1 MIHFPRIAWLIVP
14 MLVGLQVAAPSCAQS
29 GAYPNKPV
37 RLVVPFAPG
46 GGTDIVARVIAQKVS
61 EAVGQPVVV
70 DNRPGAGGT
79 VGVETVVRAAP
90 DGYTLAMVSGS
101 YGTNAAI
108 YKLPY
113 DPVRDIQSVVMIGE
127 SGFIVVVHPQ
137 VPVKSLKELVSYAKS
152 KPGVLNYASTGPGG
166 ITHLSTEYFILVS
179 GAQMTH
185 IPFKGTGPAL
195 NALMGNQLQLLF
207 GAMPAAIP
215 LLKQGRLR
223 GLAVTTPKR
232 SDVVPD
238 LPTIAE
244 MFPGFEVVLWY
255 GVLGPKGL
263 PGNIVALW
271 NGEIAKTLQTNE
283 MKERMAGEGLQPAG
297 GPPDQF
303 LNAIKRDVEKWRKV
317 VRDAK
322 VTVTS

>member
-1 MIHFPRIAWLIVP
+1 MTHFVRACL
-14 MLVGLQVAAPSCAQS
+14 LVAAVLAGFQVVPARAQS
-29 GAYPNKPV
+29 GTYPNKPV

-79 VGVETVVRAAP
+79 VGAETVVRAAP

-101 YGTNAAI
+101 YGTNAAV

-113 DPVRDIQSVVMIGE
+113 DAVRDIQPVVMIGE

-137 VPVKSLKELVSYAKS
+137 VPVKSLKDLVSYAKS
-152 KPGVLNYASTGPGG
+152 KPDVLNYASTGPGG

-179 GAQMTH
+179 GARMTH

-238 LPTIAE
+238 LPAIAE

-263 PGNIVALW
+263 GRNVVSLW
-271 NGEIAKTLQTNE
+271 NSEVAKVLQTKE
-283 MKERMAGEGLQPAG
+283 MKDRMAGEGLDPAG
-297 GPPDQF
+297 GPPEQF
-303 LNAIKRDVEKWRKV
+303 VNAIKRDVEKWRKV

-322 VTVTS
+322 VTVTN